1 MQKINAIVI
10 PTTTTDSLG
19 PIIND
24 PKNVFNQVLGSLPT
38 EPETTTTDGLP
49 GTDIV
54 HPPSTDIVVPEL
66 PTNASSLNYEVW
78 AATWNRQVHED
89 AISVVPF
96 VYVDNIGEWTPTPGD
111 DYFVNTTQYN
121 DFKAA
126 LEAIPEGRRVV
137 QPTFWSAAPANW
149 TWSSLDMIDYYTNSD
164 GTEINGRKLI
174 WTPWQENV
182 IADAKTSIL
191 QFLNRCSNDGL
202 SFDYITDNTFYG
214 DGGMPQIWNT
224 SIPPRYTTHNIYVSD
239 SIGNDAW
246 TGENST
252 ISGTSGPVKTIAK
265 AALLAKTY
273 TAADGDLNIEIR
285 IAGGTYRM
293 LGTDANPILYM
304 NSTYSAKDGRTLT
317 FKPKSASDEVIIT
330 GSEAIPHTA
339 FTLVNSSDP
348 KWSRISAAARGNVY
362 VADISSF
369 DIGPGYPSM
378 WKGDG
383 VGSQVGYTSDLPALP
398 DLIFDNETM
407 VVARWPN
414 KNNTN
419 SHGFSLAEC
428 ATIKTVVDTGTTG
441 VWNVDRAYLTG
452 IGDTTPDPC
461 GEFIS
466 PDADNDG
473 VADCFRNGVFTYS
486 SEYDSVISTWT
497 STAINDGIWLYGSW
511 RWDWAQENYKVVS
524 LDTDNRRITVNSRK
538 SNYGIQNY
546 TLCDATTGILN
557 CPTNP
562 TCGAYLSNPTP
573 RRWYALNILEELD
586 SPGEYFIDRANEKL
600 YFWPKSAL
608 NSNSSI
614 RLTHRAVAGAGVK
627 SNDTTENGFAPNGSI
642 SRIDFPYPGW
652 EDSPFGWTETGG
664 AMQSRHI
671 WNVKGGLRSL
681 FKLYGAKNIRFEG
694 LTFRDS
700 AGSGIEI
707 QLCEN
712 ITVLKCKIY
721 NIKKHAINAP
731 GGKNV
736 TIDSCVIHDIGL
748 GAIINTGGN
757 KQTLEPAN
765 KVVTR
770 CSIKKFGKLLD
781 TSVAVRIEG
790 VGNTVSY
797 NLISEGPSGVWASLG
812 NDIVIE
818 YNHFYKLCKNNDD
831 AGAIYAGRNASSFDI
846 IIRNNFFNDIG
857 PDQDGGFIY
866 GGPVSVGTGDVGCP
880 GGTPAN
886 PRPVT
891 NDDKRIQGVIGIYFD
906 DLLSGNTISQNV
918 FYKCGRGDFGG
929 GIGMNGGIK
938 HKIENN
944 IFIECPTG
952 YGDILNNQTV
962 WNTSL
967 SGQAFYV
974 INTDAYPWYES
985 GGPLDRD
992 GITTIPVTGYSPWT
1006 MTFGPTAYPSL
1017 SFKGVMAVCDIRTPE
1032 YKNRAPWLHEIYN
1045 FSSSSPGTPGTI
1057 TVNVANATLY
1067 KTKAI
1072 NNVFVNCDRISHS
1085 GIVGSN
1091 PTIGG
1096 FIVEGEFQSTDM
1108 THFVNVPGLDFRLTE
1123 EGLRQIQR
1131 DIPGFSNI
1139 PFQSIPTVNY
1149 VPESYTQQTWQT
1161 CAVGNSHYSCERDF
1175 SDPDAL
1181 EAIVTDPRF
1190 ISTPNPINDKTIDQD
1205 FMDRYNLCKTET
1217 DNRQRSLFSIYS
1229 NNWYVPT
1236 ATTATQALS
1245 PMYGYLGDTENPENN
1260 MAVFPWGNSNAQA
1273 ATRAW
1278 TGVVIDW
1285 GSSFYRPY
1293 MWLDAL
1299 SSANFS
1305 NVGLTQDYNYPLN
1318 DVEFEYVDNGYGWKA
1333 SPMRANLD
1341 VLVSPPFYGELT
1353 SNAFGTFSY
1362 IINPTTD
1369 DERYLFSSIDPNST
1383 PPATTLRYSSPTW
1396 LAFLL
1401 DMRLMKAIH
1410 RSDSSAWQ
1418 RFAPWIVSTDVG
1430 GDVDRYRY
1438 GPLTGGVGKQ
1448 YWKEIILHSCLHGAK
1463 FINYFNGVSPENP
1476 QSTLDMHNVL
1486 EEWRVTSG
1494 NSRAQP
1500 TAVNRIA
1507 VNSSVIISGGRLL
1520 STNQYLWRITA
1531 KPSASVTLKAFGLST
1546 TRTDI
1551 PQTITLDSASRGAWL
1566 TTTTSVPP
1574 IYILDENTQQETTQF
1589 TYVTLLRN
1597 TVTQGLIAREKA
1609 IFGGATHDFG
1619 SGVGFDANGKSI
1631 GGLQYMT
1638 DAGIESSGHHSGNV
1652 NWYYKNNYRLNDNGQ
1667 LIPVV
1672 IETAPGQRETLCT
1685 GDPCYSGQGCYQ
1697 APPLHAAEWIERM
1710 SKTGEWGAPFRP
1722 EQPFPNSGSYYPSTT
1737 LRYTWFPYVT
1747 LEDGVTVKIHQPF
1760 DNTKGIDTPME
1771 FMVSDKTYVLPSTG
1785 PTGTAFN
1792 LTLFNSFWQRPR
1804 SLGGRSDLAY
1814 DYKIYNID
1822 NTDYSSVATGWS
1834 NVVFY
1839 TLADGTLRWQT
1850 ASSTYA
1856 GYPILP
1862 PEHLAVLKYKQIAVG
1877 YGSVIGLKTDGT
1889 VVGWGGVDGEVERS
1903 TAFFQQQVTF
1913 KGRTIKKVAA
1923 GAGHYIA
1930 LLDDG
1935 QAVTWGSNE
1944 SAQCSDPDTVWTP
1957 IGLIPIPTATNKE
1970 YITNHIP
1977 YQDFFYDQKK
1987 SSLMYTFDDT
1997 TDGGT
2002 DGQPMSNSCVPAPE
2016 NRHYRIFRNNLLGC
2030 PFHSN
2035 NEYTPANPQG
2045 GYDTPYVIPGE
2056 TYPIQQGGNFA
2067 WSGKINWAGP
2077 TGAPNDYQ
2085 FSRATTHKD
2094 NDINGTSGSQ
2104 GWKRAEENIP
2114 MVQASGGVAIGYRN
2128 PDQTLVYN
2136 SVFGTATNKYV
2147 DIAAGRAHSLLL
2159 TESGNIETWGQNW
2172 YYTITG
2178 SGPAPFDPDNDEIR
2192 LDWGRVGQPSGDE
2205 TPPAIPHGYGTYF
2218 NVRNFKRLPNIVKA
2232 IGTGYYTSQIINQGG
2247 SIFAWDRNEHGESL
2261 PYKNSDGTIGL
2272 PVGPF
2277 KQVNGGYHHT
2287 CALRENGTVVCWGE
2301 NTEGECNVPLDLGQC
2316 LWIDAGARFTLA
2328 LKRNGEL
2335 WAWGKVSVLK
2345 AEATDGV
2352 AIKLVNDT
2360 IILPNASTGL
2370 LPGHEY
2376 PMIVFGAKEIR
2387 TSSDGLPVKYEPGNM
2402 WKYNGFIFAPIRE
2415 DDGCADAL
2423 FMSTYTKVL
2432 ESAKEQEEYAY
2443 KIMHS
2448 PTVPPCI
2455 TQGDAW
2461 KTWSD
2466 DDFVNGV
2473 YTPKRVFVNFED
2485 QLVDQIR
2492 GLDMTARF
2500 GPGQYGGMGG
2510 VLVNDK
2516 IWQKVVSYVKLTR
2529 KMNNKIREVWGSQA
2543 NINHYDMMSF
2553 PYYQNWKSKWYPT
2566 AGPLMWG
2573 ELDLLE
2579 NTSDN
2584 QSRVATCPYC
2594 DELNIGYPGDAV
2606 FNLLSFED
2614 KREFNIKALKA
2625 VQNKVFALAAAI
2637 AKMCLFEPAEGE
2649 PDVLDL
2655 RPEMSVLMPQIDPS
2669 NFIITGLNHY
2679 PNSAHGDLV
2688 NNAHKYYAGTSD
2700 GFTAGG
2706 ETLMNNS
2713 ETNKSRQMSVHHS
2726 EQARIGLFNNQSSGK
2741 LYSFMVQGVCGS
2753 QIAPSG
2759 YEFYN
2764 SSDPVNGGY
2773 KKSFNYTCPCDIPA
2787 CRCEFSTIEVS
2798 SFPISESVANHQA
2811 GDRKYVAANL
2821 FQNTNRKSFLRHSV
2835 WVNMWNDFLVR
2846 SQLGSALK
2854 NKDEIIWS
2862 DNNLQS
2868 VVSSYF
2874 PNEVSAPPGYNN
2886 QLRPCAQG
2894 ETPHAGCRDIVANP
2908 YILPTPMN
2916 DSSRIRN
2923 NSFSTFNC

>member
-1 MQKINAIVI
+1 
-10 PTTTTDSLG
+10 
-19 PIIND
+19 
-24 PKNVFNQVLGSLPT
+24 
-38 EPETTTTDGLP
+38 
-49 GTDIV
+49 
-54 HPPSTDIVVPEL
+54 
-66 PTNASSLNYEVW
+66 
-78 AATWNRQVHED
+78 
-89 AISVVPF
+89 
-96 VYVDNIGEWTPTPGD
+96 
-111 DYFVNTTQYN
+111 
-121 DFKAA
+121 
-126 LEAIPEGRRVV
+126 
-137 QPTFWSAAPANW
+137 
-149 TWSSLDMIDYYTNSD
+149 
-164 GTEINGRKLI
+164 
-174 WTPWQENV
+174 
-182 IADAKTSIL
+182 
-191 QFLNRCSNDGL
+191 
-202 SFDYITDNTFYG
+202 
-214 DGGMPQIWNT
+214 
-224 SIPPRYTTHNIYVSD
+224 
-239 SIGNDAW
+239 
-246 TGENST
+246 
-252 ISGTSGPVKTIAK
+252 
-265 AALLAKTY
+265 
-273 TAADGDLNIEIR
+273 
-285 IAGGTYRM
+285 
-293 LGTDANPILYM
+293 
-304 NSTYSAKDGRTLT
+304 
-317 FKPKSASDEVIIT
+317 
-330 GSEAIPHTA
+330 
-339 FTLVNSSDP
+339 
-348 KWSRISAAARGNVY
+348 
-362 VADISSF
+362 
-369 DIGPGYPSM
+369 
-378 WKGDG
+378 
-383 VGSQVGYTSDLPALP
+383 
-398 DLIFDNETM
+398 
-407 VVARWPN
+407 
-414 KNNTN
+414 
-419 SHGFSLAEC
+419 
-428 ATIKTVVDTGTTG
+428 
-441 VWNVDRAYLTG
+441 
-452 IGDTTPDPC
+452 
-461 GEFIS
+461 
-466 PDADNDG
+466 
-473 VADCFRNGVFTYS
+473 
-486 SEYDSVISTWT
+486 
-497 STAINDGIWLYGSW
+497 
-511 RWDWAQENYKVVS
+511 
-524 LDTDNRRITVNSRK
+524 
-538 SNYGIQNY
+538 
-546 TLCDATTGILN
+546 
-557 CPTNP
+557 
-562 TCGAYLSNPTP
+562 
-573 RRWYALNILEELD
+573 
-586 SPGEYFIDRANEKL
+586 
-600 YFWPKSAL
+600 
-608 NSNSSI
+608 
-614 RLTHRAVAGAGVK
+614 LTHRAVAGAGVK
-627 SNDTTENGFAPNGSI
+627 SNDTTENGFAPNGTI

-652 EDSPFGWTETGG
+652 EDSPFGWSGTGR

-736 TIDSCVIHDIGL
+736 TIDSCDIHDIGL
-748 GAIINTGGN
+748 MAIINTGGN

-765 KVVTR
+765 KLVTR
-770 CSIKKFGKLLD
+770 CSIKRFGRLVD
-781 TSVAVRIEG
+781 TSAAIRIEG

-797 NLISEGPSGVWASLG
+797 NLISDGPSGVHASLG
-812 NDIVIE
+812 NDIIIE
-818 YNHFYKLCKNNDD
+818 YNHFHKLCKNNDD
-831 AGAIYAGRNASSFDI
+831 AGAVYAGRNASSFNI
-846 IIRNNFFNDIG
+846 VVRNNFFNDIG

-866 GGPVSVGTGDVGCP
+866 GSFNGGCAGGSPPNTRSVTD
-880 GGTPAN
+880 N
-886 PRPVT
+886 
-891 NDDKRIQGVIGIYFD
+891 DKRVQGVIGVYFD

-918 FYKCGRGDFGG
+918 FYKCGRGDWGG
-929 GIGMNGGIK
+929 GIGFNGGIN

-944 IFIECPTG
+944 IFVECPSG
-952 YGDILNNQTV
+952 YGDIINAKKV
-962 WNTSL
+962 WNASL

-974 INTDAYPWYES
+974 INTEAYPWYES

-1006 MTFGPTAYPSL
+1006 MPFGPTAYPSED
-1017 SFKGVMAVCDIRTPE
+1017 FRGVMAVSDIRADE

-1045 FSSSSPGTPGTI
+1045 FSNSNPGTPGTI
-1057 TVNVANATLY
+1057 TVNVDKAVLY
-1067 KTKAI
+1067 KTQAT
-1072 NNVFVNCDRISHS
+1072 NNVFVNCTKISHS
-1085 GIVGSN
+1085 GVVGSD
-1091 PTIGG
+1091 PLDPSVIGG
-1096 FIVEGEFQSTDM
+1096 FIVNGQFESTDM
-1108 THFVNVPGLDFRLTE
+1108 THFVNVPAFDFRLTE
-1123 EGLRQIQR
+1123 EGLRQIKLG
-1131 DIPGFSNI
+1131 IPGFSNI
-1139 PFQSIPTVNY
+1139 PFQSIPTINY

-1161 CAVGNSHYSCERDF
+1161 CAVGNGHYSCEREF

-1190 ISTPNPINDKTIDQD
+1190 NTTINTVNGKTFYTD
-1205 FMDRYNLCKTET
+1205 FMDRYNLCKTEIDT
-1217 DNRQRSLFSIYS
+1217 RQRSLFSIYS
-1229 NNWYVPT
+1229 NDWYVAT
-1236 ATTATQALS
+1236 ATTAAQALS
-1245 PMYGYLGDTENPENN
+1245 PMYGYLGDTQNPQNN
-1260 MAVFPWGNSNAQA
+1260 MQVFPWGNSNAQA

-1278 TGVVIDW
+1278 TDTVVDW
-1285 GSSFYRPY
+1285 GDAFYRPT
-1293 MWLDAL
+1293 MWTQAL
-1299 SSANFS
+1299 SSTGYN
-1305 NVGLTQDYNYPLN
+1305 NVSLTQDYSYPLN
-1318 DVEFEYVDNGYGWKA
+1318 NEEFKYFDNGYGWKG
-1333 SPMRANLD
+1333 SPKIAKSDTN
-1341 VLVSPPFYGELT
+1341 VSPPFYGELT
-1353 SNAFGTFSY
+1353 PNALGTFSY

-1410 RSDSSAWQ
+1410 RSDDTAWQ

-1430 GDVDRYRY
+1430 GEVDRYRY
-1438 GPLTGGVGKQ
+1438 GPLTGDVGKQ

-1486 EEWRVTSG
+1486 EEWRTTSG

-1531 KPSASVTLKAFGLST
+1531 KPSASVTLRAFGSST
-1546 TRTDI
+1546 SRTDI

-1574 IYILDENTQQETTQF
+1574 VYILDENTQQETTQF
-1589 TYVTLLRN
+1589 TYVTLMR
-1597 TVTQGLIAREKA
+1597 TQLEGGLVARAHA
-1609 IFGGATHDFG
+1609 IYGGSTHDFG
-1619 SGVGFDANGKSI
+1619 SGVGFDANGKSV

-1652 NWYYKNNYRLNDNGQ
+1652 NWYYKNNYRLNEDGN
-1667 LIPVV
+1667 LIPVT
-1672 IETAPGQRETLCT
+1672 IEYAPGFAQVLCD
-1685 GDPCYSGQGCYQ
+1685 GDRCYSGQGCYQ
-1697 APPLHAAEWIERM
+1697 APPLHAAEWIEQM
-1710 SKTGEWGAPFRP
+1710 SKSGEWGAPLRP
-1722 EQPFPNSGSYYPSTT
+1722 EQPFPNSTSYYASANQ
-1737 LRYTWFPYVT
+1737 RNTWFPYVT
-1747 LEDGVTVKIHQPF
+1747 LEDGVTVRIHQPF
-1760 DNTKGIDTPME
+1760 DNTKGRDTPME
-1771 FMVSDKTYVLPSTG
+1771 FMVSG
-1785 PTGTAFN
+1785 N
-1792 LTLFNSFWQRPR
+1792 LDTTTNMYSSFWQRSR
-1804 SLGGRSDLAY
+1804 SQGGRSDLAY
-1814 DYKIYNID
+1814 DYRINVD
-1822 NTDYSSVATGWS
+1822 TSDYSSVSTGWS

-1839 TLADGTLRWQT
+1839 TLADGTLKWQT

-1862 PEHLAVLKYKQIAVG
+1862 PNNLAVLKYKQIAVG

-1987 SSLMYTFDDT
+1987 SSMMYTFDGSNDS
-1997 TDGGT
+1997 
-2002 DGQPMSNSCVPAPE
+2002 QPLFNSCVPAPE

-2045 GYDTPYVIPGE
+2045 AYDTPYVITGE

-2067 WSGKINWAGP
+2067 WSGKINWANQ

-2085 FSRATTHKD
+2085 FSRDTTQE
-2094 NDINGTSGSQ
+2094 NTGVNSSVGSL
-2104 GWKRAEENIP
+2104 GWMRAEENIP
-2114 MVQASGGVAIGYRN
+2114 MVQASGGTEIGYQN
-2128 PDQTLVYN
+2128 SAANGGTLVYN
-2136 SVFGTATNKYV
+2136 SVFGTSAKKYV

-2159 TESGNIETWGQNW
+2159 TETGNIETWGQNW

-2178 SGPAPFDPDNDEIR
+2178 SGEAPEDPDTGEN
-2192 LDWGRVGQPSGDE
+2192 LGWGRVGQPSGNGK
-2205 TPPAIPHGYGTYF
+2205 PPAIPHGYGTYR
-2218 NVRNFKRLPNIVKA
+2218 NVRFFKRNNNSVKA
-2232 IGTGYYTSQIINQGG
+2232 IATGYYTSQIIRQSDG
-2247 SIFAWDRNEHGESL
+2247 SIFAWDRNEWGESR
-2261 PYKNSDGTIGL
+2261 PYLNSEGNEGL
-2272 PVGPF
+2272 PNGPF

-2301 NTEGECNVPLDLGQC
+2301 NTEGECNVPTDLGQC

-2345 AEATDGV
+2345 AGATDGI

-2360 IILPNASTGL
+2360 IIIPNPSIGL

-2376 PMIVFGAKEIR
+2376 PMIVSGAKEIR
-2387 TSSDGLPVKYEPGNM
+2387 TASDGLPTKYEPGNM
-2402 WKYNGFIFAPIRE
+2402 WKYGGFIFAPIRA

-2432 ESAKEQEEYAY
+2432 QSSKASEEYAY
-2443 KIMHS
+2443 FSMHLDPDKI
-2448 PTVPPCI
+2448 PPCI

-2461 KTWSD
+2461 KTWSE
-2466 DDFVNGV
+2466 DDFVNGE
-2473 YTPKRVFVNFED
+2473 YRPKRVFVNYED

-2510 VLVNDK
+2510 VLVNAK

-2553 PYYQNWKSKWYPT
+2553 PYYQNWKSEWYPT

-2579 NTSDN
+2579 NTADN
-2584 QSRVATCPYC
+2584 QSRVSTCPYC
-2594 DELNIGYPGDAV
+2594 GELDIDYPGDAV
-2606 FNLLSFED
+2606 FNQLSFEE

-2655 RPEMSVLMPQIDPS
+2655 RPEMTVLMPQIDPS

-2679 PNSAHGDLV
+2679 ANSVHGDLV
-2688 NNAHKYYAGTSD
+2688 NNAHKYYAATSD
-2700 GFTAGG
+2700 GFTVGG

-2713 ETNKSRQMSVHHS
+2713 ETNKSRQMSVHHK
-2726 EQARIGLFNNQSSGK
+2726 EQARVGLFNNQSSGK

-2753 QIAPSG
+2753 QVSPHS

-2764 SSDPVNGGY
+2764 SSDPANAGY
-2773 KKSFNYTCPCDIPA
+2773 KKSFNYPCNPELSTCLRPT
-2787 CRCEFSTIEVS
+2787 FNGIEVS
-2798 SFPISESVANHQA
+2798 SFPISASVANHQA
-2811 GDRKYVAANL
+2811 GDRKYVVPT
-2821 FQNTNRKSFLRHSV
+2821 FPENTNRKSFLRHSV
-2835 WVNMWNDFLVR
+2835 WVNLWNDFLVR

-2874 PNEVSAPPGYNN
+2874 PMEVSAPPGYND